1 MEIYLLTRLDAI
13 KEAFEIMFVISSLI
27 VVFAGIGALIACET
41 PTIFKPLRRLLIA
54 SSISAIIGGVGYT
67 LTPSVK
73 EAMIIH
79 GYTAA
84 RNYYQSNPTL
94 QTIPDKFIL
103 YLDSVLT
110 TGKKEEGEN

>member
-13 KEAFEIMFVISSLI
+13 KEAFEILFVISSLI
-27 VVFAGIGALIACET
+27 AVFTGVGALIACET
-41 PTIFKPLRRLLIA
+41 PCILKPLRRLLIA

-73 EAMIIH
+73 EAMII
-79 GYTAA
+79 YSYNTF
-84 RNYYQSNPTL
+84 NSYYQSSPTL
-94 QTIPDKFIL
+94 QAIPDKFIL

-110 TGKKEEGEN
+110 TKTKEEGK